1 MTRMTLTR
9 TFLLFLSMACSA
21 GAAADVLLIEQVR
34 QAGRM
39 DVPANGLSMSEVE
52 ASYGTPQD
60 KQAAVG
66 DPPISR
72 WVYDRWS
79 VYFEYDRV
87 LYTVLDEGEVIEGVS
102 QPEPAVHEEAGD
114 EAGVG
119 AEAETDGDNES
130 S

>member
-72 WVYDRWS
+72 WVYDHWS

-102 QPEPAVHEEAGD
+102 QPEPATHEETGD
-114 EAGVG
+114 EAG
-119 AEAETDGDNES
+119 AEAETDGDS
-130 S
+130 GFS